1 MEHPSGSLVMHTNS
15 GSLGDDMDRES
26 LADSSHPRRR
36 HRKLNA
42 DIVVK
47 VAMSLYKVQQNI
59 YLLDF
64 QRIEV
69 SLYSYLFIR
78 F

>member
-1 MEHPSGSLVMHTNS
+1 MDSSAMEDKLPSSINL
-15 GSLGDDMDRES
+15 DEMDREFV
-26 LADSSHPRRR
+26 DSSHPKRR
-36 HRKLNA
+36 HRKLNS
-42 DIVVK
+42 DVVVK

-69 SLYSYLFIR
+69 
-78 F
+78 